1 MLSNACFRNLMGEQL
16 ESLTFREVQQLEHR
30 IDSALRN
37 VRSRKVHVTCTLIVL
52 QTYRSTVNCYSH
64 RTSVLTVT
72 VQVFFFFC
80 FQDHILLNSIQEL
93 RNKASMPNKEFTLTS
108 SKT

>member
-1 MLSNACFRNLMGEQL
+1 MGEQL

-72 VQVFFFFC
+72 VQVFFFF
-80 FQDHILLNSIQEL
+80 FFFFVS
-93 RNKASMPNKEFTLTS
+93 RTTS
-108 SKT
+108 CSTRSRSSGTRQACQIKNLP

>member
-1 MLSNACFRNLMGEQL
+1 MGEQL

-72 VQVFFFFC
+72 VQVFFFLFPGPHLA
-80 FQDHILLNSIQEL
+80 QLDPGAPEQGKHA
-93 RNKASMPNKEFTLTS
+93 K
-108 SKT
+108 